1 MRFLLILILVFAAAS
16 AVAQRE
22 LTTIAINY
30 ASAPQLVTV
39 IKPYL
44 SEGSS
49 VSAYQNQLVL
59 NVTPQE
65 LAKTRELLQ
74 QLDAAGRQLLVSV
87 RTDATGTNSGRGID
101 IDGVGRSGDGR
112 PGDWRAGADDTV
124 ITTGTGR
131 RNTQSHTTV
140 RVENY
145 SGSRAGGGNQ
155 AVRATE
161 GTPAYIATG
170 MSAPVQ
176 SYTVG
181 ADGRR
186 YYQQEYVSAITGF
199 YATTWLNG
207 TTVRISIDQSNDPL
221 EGRTIATQ
229 QLQSEVSGAL
239 GEWLPLGVIDQSSQQ
254 QDAGI
259 GSRWQSSQNTSTR
272 LFIKVEALE

>member
-101 IDGVGRSGDGR
+101 IDGVVRSG
-112 PGDWRAGADDTV
+112 DTV

-207 TTVRISIDQSNDPL
+207 TTVRISIDQSNDQL

-259 GSRWQSSQNTSTR
+259 GSRGQSSQNTSTR

>member
-44 SEGSS
+44 SDGSS

-101 IDGVGRSGDGR
+101 IDGVVRSG
-112 PGDWRAGADDTV
+112 DTV

-155 AVRATE
+155 AVRATG
-161 GTPAYIATG
+161 GTPPPGSMAQ
-170 MSAPVQ
+170 PC
-176 SYTVG
+176 
-181 ADGRR
+181 
-186 YYQQEYVSAITGF
+186 VS
-199 YATTWLNG
+199 
-207 TTVRISIDQSNDPL
+207 V
-221 EGRTIATQ
+221 
-229 QLQSEVSGAL
+229 
-239 GEWLPLGVIDQSSQQ
+239 
-254 QDAGI
+254 
-259 GSRWQSSQNTSTR
+259 STR
-272 LFIKVEALE
+272 AMINWRAAPSPHSSCNPKSQAPSANGCRWA